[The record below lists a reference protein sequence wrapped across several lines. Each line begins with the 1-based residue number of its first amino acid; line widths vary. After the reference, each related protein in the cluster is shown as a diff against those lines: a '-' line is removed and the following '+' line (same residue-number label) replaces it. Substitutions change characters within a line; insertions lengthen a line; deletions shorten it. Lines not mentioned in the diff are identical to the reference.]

1 MGESLKVHD
10 DTNNNLPTASLCRE
24 FKALQ
29 NEQGYTISTWF
40 VMKYSLNF
48 AMLKLVLHS
57 DSSQLHLYLYLI
69 QISCINICFWNK
81 ELQTVEIIYVSL
93 FFRQKSWRYSKHI
106 DLSDTIKFEYHIII
120 YIEWWRVFRIFLFYF
135 PNLEHRKPYNR
146 PWYTCFPVPAFTS
159 GILNPNNRA
168 AETLNMLLR
177 QGKHGENTHVHNWIF
192 FNAT

>member
-1 MGESLKVHD
+1 MHD

-48 AMLKLVLHS
+48 AMLKLAFHS

-93 FFRQKSWRYSKHI
+93 FFRQKSWRYI
-106 DLSDTIKFEYHIII
+106 DLTDTLQFEHHIII
-120 YIEWWRVFRIFLFYF
+120 YIEWWWVLRIFLFDF
-135 PNLEHRKPYNR
+135 PNLEHRKPDNR
-146 PWYTCFPVPAFTS
+146 PWHMCIPTPAFMS
-159 GILNPNNRA
+159 GILNQNNRA
-168 AETLNMLLR
+168 AKTLSMLLR
-177 QGKHGENTHVHNWIF
+177 QGKHGENPHVHNWIF

>member
-1 MGESLKVHD
+1 MKVHD
-10 DTNNNLPTASLCRE
+10 DTNNNLPTAPLCRE

-93 FFRQKSWRYSKHI
+93 FFRQKSWRY
-106 DLSDTIKFEYHIII
+106 LSICQILYNLNIIS
-120 YIEWWRVFRIFLFYF
+120 L
-135 PNLEHRKPYNR
+135 
-146 PWYTCFPVPAFTS
+146 S
-159 GILNPNNRA
+159 ILNDD
-168 AETLNMLLR
+168 ESL
-177 QGKHGENTHVHNWIF
+177 GFSFFIF
-192 FNAT
+192 QI